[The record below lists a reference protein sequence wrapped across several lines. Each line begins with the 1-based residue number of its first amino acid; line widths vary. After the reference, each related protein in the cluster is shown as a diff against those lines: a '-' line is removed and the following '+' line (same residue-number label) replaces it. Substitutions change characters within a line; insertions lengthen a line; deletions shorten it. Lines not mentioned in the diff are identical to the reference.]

1 MVFLD
6 GEVIMGVAVYDYIV
20 GNLVLGQQG
29 VASNILALNIYCI
42 K

>member
-1 MVFLD
+1 MILLD
-6 GEVIMGVAVYDYIV
+6 GEVVVSFAVQDQIV

-29 VASNILALNIYCI
+29 IGGNIFALNIYGI